1 MSDKTETT
9 NEAGLLDQI
18 KEIDAGGEVATKQ
31 ADVKTLRKNFENYRK
46 TNENSTKKPDDYGAV
61 GKVITILKEAE
72 KLFDI
77 DENKLYASSK
87 AKSLA
92 NKVNEWCIDNAEEN
106 PTGVITAI
114 KFQDAVAKAT
124 KRAKAT
130 SKKGGSSKAS
140 GNAADLNLL
149 EKSLKLLEEQNI
161 AWPAGKEALLE
172 TWEKAGD
179 VKDKLGKAASGLYT
193 NLVRAAKDDKCGTI
207 NYAPNSKTKFQPSAL
222 KQALNKGD
230 AAR

>member
-1 MSDKTETT
+1 MSDVTETKK
-9 NEAGLLDQI
+9 EANLLDQI
-18 KEIDAGGEVATKQ
+18 DAIAAGGEVSTKQ

-46 TNENSTKKPDDYGAV
+46 SNENSKKKPDDHGAV
-61 GKVITILKEAE
+61 GKVVAILKEAE

-87 AKSLA
+87 AQSLA
-92 NKVNEWCIDNAEEN
+92 KKVNQWCKDNARKN
-106 PTGVITAI
+106 PDGVIKALD
-114 KFQDAVAKAT
+114 FQDEVAKAT

-193 NLVRAAKDDKCGTI
+193 NLVRAAKDDKCETI
-207 NYAPNSKTKFQPSAL
+207 NYAPDSKTKFQPSAL
-222 KQALNKGD
+222 KQALNKGN